1 MVSTR
6 NAKRKQKQVAKRDEP
21 KDEESSDSEVVAQKE
36 SDEEM
41 SEEDESEEESS
52 DDDGDSEDDNDEND
66 ESGDD
71 EEMEEDTGPVEIK
84 PVASANGE
92 QCTFD
97 LYNLLATNSHQVD
110 VSKLYSK
117 KKKKQ
122 LDEDITIGAETMT
135 VTVNEDHLLDK
146 ATDGCMQLINSLWQL
161 PTERSDAGPLVNLPG
176 FSETK
181 LPRQLVRFFYA
192 CAHVHNVYN
201 NIV

>member
-6 NAKRKQKQVAKRDEP
+6 NAKRKQKQVAKREEP
-21 KDEESSDSEVVAQKE
+21 EDEESSDNEVVQQKE

-41 SEEDESEEESS
+41 SEEDKSEEESS
-52 DDDGDSEDDNDEND
+52 DDDGDSDDDNDEND
-66 ESGDD
+66 ESEDD
-71 EEMEEDTGPVEIK
+71 EEMEEGAGPVEIK

-97 LYNLLATNSHQVD
+97 LYNLMAINSHQVD

-122 LDEDITIGAETMT
+122 VDENITIGAETMT
-135 VTVNEDHLLDK
+135 VTVNEDHLLEK

-161 PTERSDAGPLVNLPG
+161 PTERSDAGPLVHLPG

-181 LPRQLVRFFYA
+181 LPRQLVRFLFA
-192 CAHVHNVYN
+192 CVYVHKVYN
-201 NIV
+201 YVV